1 MSNRQAPYT
10 APSTTPVKTRADKL
24 WEASMHSSEV
34 APGYVTSSFDLR
46 AGLDVRLVAVAQLP
60 ADLLREF
67 QRLRQCW
74 APDEVAA

>member
-10 APSTTPVKTRADKL
+10 APTATGAKTRADKL
-24 WEASMHSSEV
+24 WEASMHSAET

>member
-1 MSNRQAPYT
+1 M
-10 APSTTPVKTRADKL
+10 L
-24 WEASMHSSEV
+24 ASDS

-60 ADLLREF
+60 SDLLREF

-74 APDEVAA
+74 GPEEVAA